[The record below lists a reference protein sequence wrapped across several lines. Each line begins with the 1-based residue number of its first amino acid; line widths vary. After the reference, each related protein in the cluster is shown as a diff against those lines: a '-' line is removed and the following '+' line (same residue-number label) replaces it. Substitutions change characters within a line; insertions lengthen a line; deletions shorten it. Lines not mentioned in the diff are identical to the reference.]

1 MAERKQVSISY
12 EVVDR
17 VVWEIQ
23 RHLMWQYGTDQ
34 AVVDISPLTWYINT
48 GRASTDFLRA
58 LVQAKP
64 FMIARRLHKGG
75 SHDEVIARIKKFL
88 GEDEQE

>member
-23 RHLMWQYGTDQ
+23 RHLMGQYGTDQ
-34 AVVDISPLTWYINT
+34 AIRDISPLTWYINT
-48 GRASTDFLRA
+48 GRASTGFLLA

-75 SHDEVIARIKKFL
+75 SHNEVIARIKKFL
-88 GEDEQE
+88 GEDEEE